1 MIGFIL
7 NANFVYFKDGDA
19 WEKGWNDL
27 RERNDNYTK
36 KGYICLQE
44 KEYIEKMMDRLYK
57 EINDSSCKNIDEI
70 VKDLIIKV
78 KELPGNTIF
87 NVSSL
92 LDSDSIKHYNNEEL
106 NKIAHDFI
114 DECYKLN
121 IDLDFPNLSAK
132 TGQLYTIQY
141 IKK

>member
-1 MIGFIL
+1 MTQSSKMKVMKEQYYL
-7 NANFVYFKDGDA
+7 NGESLPTIPVPHD
-19 WEKGWNDL
+19 
-27 RERNDNYTK
+27 
-36 KGYICLQE
+36 C
-44 KEYIEKMMDRLYK
+44 
-57 EINDSSCKNIDEI
+57 
-70 VKDLIIKV
+70 IIK
-78 KELPGNTIF
+78 
-87 NVSSL
+87 NVRLKNQCIEFVFEDDISNY
-92 LDSDSIKHYNNEEL
+92 DSIKHYNNEEL